1 MSPPIKAVLF
11 GAGLRGAVA
20 YAPYALA
27 HPQALKFVAV
37 AEPDP
42 ERRARFAAQHHIP
55 KTHQFTSWEE
65 VLAKP
70 RMADVVFNC
79 TQDQMHFASSIPTLE
94 AGYDMLL
101 EKPMTNSLT
110 ETVQLVQFAEKQ
122 GRLLQICHV
131 LRYTP
136 FFTTLNKVLRSGQ
149 LGDIVT
155 VEHRENVAYHHMAH
169 SFVRG
174 NWRNA
179 GASSPMILAKSC
191 HDLDILYWN
200 LGVPVKFIQS
210 FGALR
215 YFRPENAPAGATPR
229 CTDGCP
235 VAATC
240 PFDAR
245 RVYLNMDRAD
255 WVIMAM
261 TNDLSLAGR
270 QAALETGPY
279 GRCVYACDNDV
290 VDNQTVNMIL
300 ENDTTVTFTMHG
312 HSHAEG
318 RSMRY
323 DGTRA
328 TLRATT
334 IGQEPQIEIHHHLT
348 DECERIEIPLTDGSG
363 HGGGDFGVVD
373 GFLRTLRGEADGL
386 TSARVSLES
395 HLMAFA
401 AEEARLSN
409 TVVTMATF
417 WAQAEAMA
425 QNGF

>member
-1 MSPPIKAVLF
+1 MMERPISAVLF

-20 YAPYALA
+20 YAPYALK
-27 HPQALKFVAV
+27 HPKVLKFVAV

-42 ERRARFAAQHHIP
+42 ERRARFAAQHDIP
-55 KTHQFTSWEE
+55 ITHQFASWEA

-70 RMADVVFNC
+70 QMAAVVFNC
-79 TQDQMHFASSIPTLE
+79 TQDQLHFASSIPTLE

-101 EKPMTNSLT
+101 EKPMTNTLA
-110 ETVQLVQFAEKQ
+110 ETVQLVQVAEKQ
-122 GRLLQICHV
+122 GHLLQICHV

-136 FFTTLNKVLRSGQ
+136 FYATLNQVLRSGR
-149 LGDIVT
+149 LGEIIT

-174 NWRNA
+174 NWRNTA
-179 GASSPMILAKSC
+179 ESSPMILAKSC
-191 HDLDILYWN
+191 HDLDILFWN
-200 LGVPVKFIQS
+200 LGFPAKYIQS
-210 FGALR
+210 FGTLR
-215 YFRPENAPAGATPR
+215 HFRPENAPTGATPR

-235 VAATC
+235 VGTTC

-255 WVIMAM
+255 WGIMAL

-279 GRCVYACDNDV
+279 GRCVYYCDNDV
-290 VDNQTVNMIL
+290 VDNQTVNMIF
-300 ENDTTVTFTMHG
+300 EDDTTVTFTMHG

-323 DGTRA
+323 DGTEA

-334 IGQEPQIEIHHHLT
+334 LGKEPHIEIHHHLT
-348 DECERIEIPLTDGSG
+348 DTCERIEIPATDGSG
-363 HGGGDFGVVD
+363 HGGGDSGVVN
-373 GFLRTLRGEADGL
+373 GFVRAIRGETDAL
-386 TSARVSLES
+386 TTARASLES

-401 AEEARLSN
+401 AEESRLNN
-409 TVVTMATF
+409 TVVTMAAF
-417 WAQAEAMA
+417 RKQAEATA
-425 QNGF
+425 R